1 LAGIY
6 IHVPFCHRK
15 CSYCDFY
22 SVGKN
27 KLNDDFPE
35 LVVRELNLRKAYL
48 PTNQIET
55 IYFGGGTPSLLKAK
69 QVEEILTGIRNTF
82 LISSDAEITLE
93 ANPDDLTLE
102 LLHGYKKAGINR
114 ASIGVQSFN
123 DNELEFLGRR
133 HNAQRAFDALKQ
145 IYQAEILNVSLD
157 LIYGLPNSS
166 INSWEFSLKKAIELG
181 VQHLSCYHLTYEES
195 TPLTRKLNK
204 GLFDSVDEELS
215 IRQFDLLRQIT
226 QENGYLHYEISNFAK
241 EGFISKHNSSY
252 WQGIPYLGVGPSAH
266 SFNIETRQWNP
277 ASIEE
282 WANGIKESKPT
293 FQSEEINETSRFNE
307 FLLTRLRTIWGV
319 DLNFVANNFNEKHIK
334 FLQAEMNKNIKQG
347 NLVLNDGIL
356 RIPSQKYFISDKIL
370 EDLFFIEEQI

>member
-69 QVEEILTGIRNTF
+69 QVEDILTGIRNTF

-114 ASIGVQSFN
+114 VSIGVQSFN

-133 HNAQRAFDALKQ
+133 HNAKKAQDSVNL
-145 IYQAEILNVSLD
+145 IYQSGISNVSLD
-157 LIYGLPNSS
+157 LIYGLPNSTLE
-166 INSWEFSLKKAIELG
+166 SWEYSLKKAIELG

-204 GLFDSVDEELS
+204 GLFHSVDEELS

-226 QENGYLHYEISNFAK
+226 QENGYMHYEISNFAK
-241 EGFISKHNSSY
+241 EGYISKHNSSY

-282 WANGIKESKPT
+282 WANGIKERKPN
-293 FQSEEINETSRFNE
+293 FQSEEIDETSRFNE
-307 FLLTRLRTIWGV
+307 FLLTRLRTIWGIN
-319 DLNFVANNFNEKHIK
+319 LNSMANDFPGKYINHLRAKMDKHLK
-334 FLQAEMNKNIKQG
+334 LG
-347 NLVLNDGIL
+347 NLIINKDTI
-356 RIPSQKYFISDKIL
+356 RISIEKYFISDDIVA
-370 EDLFFIEEQI
+370 DLLIDRSDI

>member
-1 LAGIY
+1 MAGIY

-22 SVGKN
+22 SVGKS
-27 KLNDDFPE
+27 KLNDNFSE
-35 LVVRELNLRKAYL
+35 LIVRELNLRKAYL

-55 IYFGGGTPSLLKAK
+55 IYFGGGTPSLLSAD
-69 QVEEILTGIRNTF
+69 QIVEIISGIKENY
-82 LISSDAEITLE
+82 SVCSDSEITLE
-93 ANPDDLTLE
+93 ANPDDLTIE
-102 LLHGYKKAGINR
+102 LLNGYKQAGVNR
-114 ASIGVQSFN
+114 VSIGVQSFD

-133 HNAQRAFDALKQ
+133 HNAQRAQDSVNL
-145 IYQAEILNVSLD
+145 IYQSGISNVSLD

-166 INSWEFSLKKAIELG
+166 IHSWEYSLKKAIELD

-195 TPLTRKLNK
+195 TPLTRKLHK
-204 GLFDSVDEELS
+204 GLFHSVEEELS

-252 WQGIPYLGVGPSAH
+252 WQEIPYLGVGPSAH

-282 WANGIKESKPT
+282 WANGIKESKPS
-293 FQSEEINETSRFNE
+293 FQLEEIDETSRFNE

-334 FLQAEMNKNIKQG
+334 FLQAEMNKHIKQG

-356 RIPSQKYFISDKIL
+356 KIPSQKYFISDKIL
-370 EDLFFIEEQI
+370 EDLFFIED

>member
-22 SVGKN
+22 SVGKS

-35 LVVRELNLRKAYL
+35 LIVRELNLRKDYL

-55 IYFGGGTPSLLKAK
+55 VYFGGGTPSLLSTS
-69 QVEEILTGIRNTF
+69 QIEVILTGINKIF
-82 LISSDAEITLE
+82 SVSSSPEITLE

-102 LLHGYKKAGINR
+102 LLLGYKQAGINR
-114 ASIGVQSFN
+114 VSIGVQSFN

-133 HNAQRAFDALKQ
+133 HNAQRAFDAVKQ

-166 INSWEFSLKKAIELG
+166 ISSWEFSLKKAIELG

-204 GLFDSVDEELS
+204 GLFHSVDEDLS

-266 SFNIETRQWNP
+266 SFNVETRQWNP

-282 WANGIKESKPT
+282 WANGIKECKPS
-293 FQSEEINETSRFNE
+293 FQSEEIDETSRFNE

-319 DLNFVANNFNEKHIK
+319 DLNFVANTFNEKYIK
-334 FLQAEMNKNIKQG
+334 FLQREMEKQIKKG
-347 NLVLNDGIL
+347 NLIINSNNLT
-356 RIPSQKYFISDKIL
+356 IPSESYFISDAIL
-370 EDLFFIEEQI
+370 EDLFYDLD

>member
-1 LAGIY
+1 MAGIY

-22 SVGKN
+22 SVGKS

-35 LVVRELNLRKAYL
+35 LIVRELNLRKDYL
-48 PTNQIET
+48 PTNRIET
-55 IYFGGGTPSLLKAK
+55 VYFGGGTPSLLSAK
-69 QVEEILTGIRNTF
+69 QVEVILNGINNF
-82 LISSDAEITLE
+82 FSVSSSPEITLE

-102 LLHGYKKAGINR
+102 LLNGYEQAGINR
-114 ASIGVQSFN
+114 LSIGVQSFN
-123 DNELEFLGRR
+123 DSELEFLGRR
-133 HNAQRAFDALKQ
+133 HNAKKAQDSVSL
-145 IYQAEILNVSLD
+145 IYQSEISNISLD

-166 INSWEFSLKKAIELG
+166 LETWEYSLKKAIELG

-195 TPLTRKLNK
+195 TPLTRKLLK
-204 GLFDSVDEELS
+204 GLFNSIDEELS
-215 IRQFDLLRQIT
+215 IRQFNLLRRIA
-226 QENGYLHYEISNFAK
+226 QENGYVHYEISNFAK

-252 WQGIPYLGVGPSAH
+252 WQGLAYLGVGPSAH

-282 WANGIKESKPT
+282 WTNGIKENKPCL
-293 FQSEEINETSRFNE
+293 QSETIDETSRFNE

-319 DLNFVANNFNEKHIK
+319 DLNFIANNFNEKHIT
-334 FLQAEMNKNIKQG
+334 FLQSEMNKHIKQG

-370 EDLFFIEEQI
+370 EDLFFVEE

>member
-1 LAGIY
+1 MAGIY

-22 SVGKN
+22 SVGKS

-35 LVVRELNLRKAYL
+35 LIVRELNLRKDYL

-55 IYFGGGTPSLLKAK
+55 VYFGGGTPSLLSTS
-69 QVEEILTGIRNTF
+69 QIEVILTGINKIF
-82 LISSDAEITLE
+82 SVSSSPEITLE

-102 LLHGYKKAGINR
+102 LLLGYKQAGINR
-114 ASIGVQSFN
+114 VSIGVQSFN

-133 HNAQRAFDALKQ
+133 HNAQRAFDAVKQ

-166 INSWEFSLKKAIELG
+166 ISSWEFSLKKAIELG

-204 GLFDSVDEELS
+204 GLFHSVDEDLS

-266 SFNIETRQWNP
+266 SFNVETRQWNP

-282 WANGIKESKPT
+282 WANGIKESKPN
-293 FQSEEINETSRFNE
+293 FQSEEIDETSRFNE

-319 DLNFVANNFNEKHIK
+319 DLNFVANTFNEKYIK
-334 FLQAEMNKNIKQG
+334 FLQREMEKQIKKG
-347 NLVLNDGIL
+347 NLIINSNNLT
-356 RIPSQKYFISDKIL
+356 IPSESYFISDAIL
-370 EDLFFIEEQI
+370 EDLFYDLD

>member
-1 LAGIY
+1 MAGIY

-22 SVGKN
+22 SVGKS

-35 LVVRELNLRKAYL
+35 LIVRELNLRKAYL

-55 IYFGGGTPSLLKAK
+55 IYFGGGTPSLLSAD
-69 QVEEILTGIRNTF
+69 QIVEIISGIKENY
-82 LISSDAEITLE
+82 SVCSDSEITLE
-93 ANPDDLTLE
+93 ANPDDLTIE
-102 LLHGYKKAGINR
+102 LLNGYKQAGVNR
-114 ASIGVQSFN
+114 VSIGVQSFD

-133 HNAQRAFDALKQ
+133 HNAQRAQDSVNL
-145 IYQAEILNVSLD
+145 IYQSGISNVSLD

-166 INSWEFSLKKAIELG
+166 IHSWEYSLKKAIELD

-195 TPLTRKLNK
+195 TPLTRKLHK
-204 GLFDSVDEELS
+204 GLFHSVEEELS

-252 WQGIPYLGVGPSAH
+252 WQEIPYLGVGPSAH

-282 WANGIKESKPT
+282 WANGIKESKPS
-293 FQSEEINETSRFNE
+293 FQLEEIDETSRFNE
-307 FLLTRLRTIWGV
+307 FLLTPLRTIWGV

-334 FLQAEMNKNIKQG
+334 FLQAEMNKHIKQG

-356 RIPSQKYFISDKIL
+356 KIPSQKYFISDKIL
-370 EDLFFIEEQI
+370 EDLFFIED